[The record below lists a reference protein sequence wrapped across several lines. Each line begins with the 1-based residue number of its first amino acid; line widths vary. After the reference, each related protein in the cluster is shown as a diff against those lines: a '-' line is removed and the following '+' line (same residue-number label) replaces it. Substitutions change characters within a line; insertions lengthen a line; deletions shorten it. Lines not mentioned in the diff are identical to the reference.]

1 VHIDQVAIY
10 SETPEEIERIKALF
24 GLQDAKWISDTV
36 TAMSSVYGSGLEQN
50 IAELLFN
57 YDLGV
62 ELEILR
68 YVSGPSWHDVRS
80 SGMAP
85 AVYVPPK
92 SFISHIGIHLE
103 DSEEFPPM
111 PGCELVQET
120 WTQSHTS
127 KYLVANGRTYHYKI
141 FELSPGSYIK
151 YIKRIHAPLENR
163 S

>member
-1 VHIDQVAIY
+1 MNQIAFY
-10 SETPEEIERIKALF
+10 CETPEEVERIKALF
-24 GLQDAKWISDTV
+24 GLQDGNWIADTV

-57 YDLGV
+57 YHLGV

-68 YVSGPSWHDVRS
+68 YVSGPSWHDIRLTS
-80 SGMAP
+80 TANGRADS
-85 AVYVPPK
+85 
-92 SFISHIGIHLE
+92 SFISHIGIHLDDNE
-103 DSEEFPPM
+103 DFPPM

-127 KYLVANGRTYHYKI
+127 EYLVANGRKYHYRI

-151 YIKRIHAPLENR
+151 YIKRIHATEKE